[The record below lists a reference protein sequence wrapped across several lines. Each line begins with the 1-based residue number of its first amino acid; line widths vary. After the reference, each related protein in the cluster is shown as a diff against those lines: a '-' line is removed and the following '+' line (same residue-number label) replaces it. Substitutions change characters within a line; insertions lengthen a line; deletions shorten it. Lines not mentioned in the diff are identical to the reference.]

1 MTQSLIEYALNTL
14 SVLYHEDQ
22 RYREANRVLRGLDTD
37 FPVKAQAA
45 SGTILKSVV
54 DLLDEILGDAVAS
67 YFLFE
72 AVNMTDGGK
81 IIETDS
87 REWPIRSLEDVK
99 AYVLREKVV

>member
-1 MTQSLIEYALNTL
+1 MTDSLIQHALSTL
-14 SVLYHEDQ
+14 SVLYHEEQ

-54 DLLDEILGDAVAS
+54 DLLDEILGDAIAS

-72 AVNMTDGGK
+72 ATNMKDGGK
-81 IIETDS
+81 IIEADG
-87 REWPIRSLEDVK
+87 REWLIHSLEDVK
-99 AYVLREKVV
+99 AYVLRENAA